1 MSVTVSVPTL
11 HVNPLPT
18 NTLLKEV
25 SYASVFQ
32 KMTNLY
38 YFGSGNCHCL
48 AALCMKPLFV
58 LHFLI
63 SVSLHAH
70 PFTSL
75 HVFFFFFFPFL
86 FSGTHFF
93 FFIFVNVSTLCYTQL
108 LQLDFTCDAPALQKP
123 LSLSTTLTSNY
134 KKSTAHHTCL
144 VKLCPCDWKNYCLCI
159 FMIHL

>member
-25 SYASVFQ
+25 SYASIFQ

-38 YFGSGNCHCL
+38 YFGSGNWHCL

-75 HVFFFFFFPFL
+75 HFCF
-86 FSGTHFF
+86 
-93 FFIFVNVSTLCYTQL
+93 
-108 LQLDFTCDAPALQKP
+108 
-123 LSLSTTLTSNY
+123 
-134 KKSTAHHTCL
+134 
-144 VKLCPCDWKNYCLCI
+144 
-159 FMIHL
+159 